1 MRLAFC
7 LFKYFPHSG
16 LARDM
21 LRIADEAVVRGHSVD
36 VYAREWQGDK
46 PAGIHVKVLGA
57 RGWSNHGRA
66 EAFARRLAGP
76 LRTGQYDAVVGFN
89 KMPGLD
95 FYYAA
100 DSCFA
105 ARARRRRPRIYEL
118 TPRYRSWCRQ
128 EAAVFG
134 PGADTRILVLS
145 EPARLE
151 YRAFYATDEAR
162 LYRLPATLDR
172 RHRTGALEP
181 DRRTAIRSELGAG
194 AAEMLLL
201 MVGSG
206 FHTKGVDR
214 SLRALAALPRDSRKG
229 MRLVVVGRGKP
240 DRYRRLAQRLG
251 ISDQVAFTG
260 GRDDVPALLR
270 AADLLVHP
278 ARQENTGS
286 VLLEALAAGLPV
298 LTTANCG
305 YAHHVGDA
313 GAGAVLDTPF
323 DQRALNEALR
333 FLTSTPEREQ
343 MSTAALC
350 YGQDEALYRMPET
363 AVDQIEQHRGNPPG
377 ETPAFAGCVDPEL
390 ADLCHARCRLEDWLQ
405 LEGDVFRRTRDRKT
419 LRFEHAGRGYFI
431 KIHYGV
437 GWKEILKNLIQLK
450 LPVLDAGNEWLAVHL
465 LKTLGIPTMDAV
477 ACGVGRGL
485 ADRQS
490 FIVTRELSG
499 MISLE
504 DFAGQARARNH
515 PEVAGRRELV
525 REVANIAR
533 TLHGNGI
540 NHRDFY
546 LCHFLFK
553 PDAERPRKL
562 HVIDLHRAQIRH
574 RTPRRWRVKDL
585 GGLYYSALDAGLTHR
600 DRLRFIKSYTGAHS
614 LRDALADRSFWARVE
629 RRALDLKRAETRRG
643 YADASGD
650 FKRSECLQSA
660 RNSDRPTA
668 KDFKHS
674 DLLKSP
680 VNVFKYSDPLKSC
693 PLLNELIERPAA
705 VMARGRVL
713 KHDGTT
719 TVVAVGDGSRR
730 WVVKRYNTKSR
741 WHALRRLVRGS
752 RAVNCWNA
760 AARLREAGI
769 DTPRPVA
776 ALEERYFGVLR
787 GRSYFIHEFVDG
799 EALAERLR
807 RGSDQQARLV
817 DQAAGIVRRLRAAGI
832 VHGDLKATNF
842 LVSNGQVI
850 LVDLDATRCTRG
862 RRLQT
867 GLKKDLQRFLRN
879 WSDQPDLLEEFTRQ
893 LR

>member
-21 LRIADEAVVRGHSVD
+21 LRIADEAVGRGHSVD
-36 VYAREWQGDK
+36 VYAREWQGDR
-46 PAGIHVKVLGA
+46 PTGIQVKILEA
-57 RGWSNHGRA
+57 RGWSNHGQA

-76 LRTGQYDAVVGFN
+76 LRTGHYDAVVGFN

-100 DSCFA
+100 DGCFA
-105 ARARRRRPRIYEL
+105 ARARRRRPRAYEL
-118 TPRYRSWCRQ
+118 TPRYRSWRRQ

-134 PGADTRILVLS
+134 PGARTRIFLLS

-151 YRAFYATDEAR
+151 YRAYYATDEAR
-162 LYRLPATLDR
+162 LHRLPATLDR
-172 RHRTGALEP
+172 CHRTAPLEP
-181 DRRTAIRSELGAG
+181 ARRDAIRSELGAG
-194 AAEMLLL
+194 AGDTLLL

-214 SLRALAALPRDSRKG
+214 SLQALAALPVNMRGST
-229 MRLVVVGRGKP
+229 RLVVVGRGRP

-251 ISDQVAFTG
+251 IGDRVAFTG
-260 GRDDVPALLR
+260 GRDDVPELLR

-286 VLLEALAAGLPV
+286 VLLEALAARLPV

-305 YAHHVGDA
+305 YAHHVRDA

-323 DQRALNEALR
+323 DQRDLNDALR
-333 FLTSTPEREQ
+333 FLASTPDRAQ
-343 MSTAALC
+343 FRDAARR

-363 AVDQIEQHRGNPPG
+363 VVDQLEQQRDGGPIQA
-377 ETPAFAGCVDPEL
+377 PAFAGCVDPEL
-390 ADLCHARCRLEDWLQ
+390 AELTRGRNRLDDWLQ

-437 GWKEILKNLIQLK
+437 GWKEIAKNLLQLK
-450 LPVLDAGNEWLAVHL
+450 LPVLDAGNEWRAVHL
-465 LKTLGIPTMDAV
+465 LKSLGIATMDAV

-485 ADRQS
+485 AGRRS
-490 FIVTRELSG
+490 FIVTRELNG

-504 DFAGQARARNH
+504 DFAGRARVRDRT
-515 PEVAGRRELV
+515 EATRRRALI
-525 REVANIAR
+525 REVANTAR

-546 LCHFLFK
+546 LCHFLFT
-553 PDAERPRKL
+553 PDAERAGRL

-574 RTPRRWRVKDL
+574 RTPVRWRVKDI
-585 GGLYYSALDAGLTHR
+585 GGLYYSALDAGLTPR
-600 DRLRFIKSYTGAHS
+600 DRLRFIKCYAGADS
-614 LRDALADRSFWARVE
+614 LRQALADRSFWARVE
-629 RRALDLKRAETRRG
+629 RRALALKRAETRRG
-643 YADASGD
+643 YADASGV
-650 FKRSECLQSA
+650 FKGSGYLKTA
-660 RNSDRPTA
+660 RNSDRPA
-668 KDFKHS
+668 VK
-674 DLLKSP
+674 
-680 VNVFKYSDPLKSC
+680 VFKYSDPLKSSKSC
-693 PLLNELIERPAA
+693 PLLDELIERPAA

-719 TVVAVGDGSRR
+719 TVVAVSDASRR
-730 WVVKRYNTKSR
+730 WVVKRYNTKNR
-741 WHALRRLVRGS
+741 WHALRRLFRRS

-769 DTPRPVA
+769 DTPPPVA
-776 ALEERYFGVLR
+776 ALEERRFGVLR

-799 EALAERLR
+799 EALAHHLR
-807 RGSDQQARLV
+807 PGSDRRAELV
-817 DQAAGIVRRLRAAGI
+817 EQAAGIVRRLRAAGI

-842 LVSNGQVI
+842 LVSNNRVV
-850 LVDLDATRCTRG
+850 LVDLDATRCARG
-862 RRLQT
+862 RRLET
-867 GLKKDLQRFLRN
+867 GLQKDLQRFLRN

-893 LR
+893 LS